1 MHHKHG
7 EQVSLIINVRKLK
20 LRHAVLFALIVLLTA
35 WYAATPSVVIHYPK
49 EATDELRLVWD
60 TQHQIHRERM
70 LPGEASSDVGHLFPD
85 EDFFMVFFWGPIKG
99 HMRCIDITPKR
110 WATLDIYLTESGR
123 VDINKT
129 SPAIIE
135 RLKKCEGEP
144 DPFRH

>member
-20 LRHAVLFALIVLLTA
+20 LRHAVLFALIALLTA
-35 WYAATPSVVIHYPK
+35 WYAATPSVVIHYSK

-85 EDFFMVFFWGPIKG
+85 EDFLWFSFGAPS
-99 HMRCIDITPKR
+99 R
-110 WATLDIYLTESGR
+110 
-123 VDINKT
+123 
-129 SPAIIE
+129 AI
-135 RLKKCEGEP
+135 
-144 DPFRH
+144 

>member
-20 LRHAVLFALIVLLTA
+20 LRHAVLFALIALLTA
-35 WYAATPSVVIHYPK
+35 WYAATPSVVIHYSK

-60 TQHQIHRERM
+60 TQHQIHRERCFREKRHLM
-70 LPGEASSDVGHLFPD
+70 LVIYSPMKI
-85 EDFFMVFFWGPIKG
+85 FMVFFWGPIKG